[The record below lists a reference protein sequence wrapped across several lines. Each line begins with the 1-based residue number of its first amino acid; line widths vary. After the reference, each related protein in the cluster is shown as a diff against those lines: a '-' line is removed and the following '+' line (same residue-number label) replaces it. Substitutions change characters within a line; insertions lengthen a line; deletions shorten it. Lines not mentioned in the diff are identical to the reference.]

1 MIREIERFF
10 VQRSIILG
18 MLKKDLCEG
27 DYDDDLFQP
36 CRGGVDCFFQE
47 CNGSLFSVLFSSVS
61 TLFWAKLK
69 MFKLF
74 RK

>member
-1 MIREIERFF
+1 MIREIERFS

-36 CRGGVDCFFQE
+36 CRGGV
-47 CNGSLFSVLFSSVS
+47 
-61 TLFWAKLK
+61 AKIFVV
-69 MFKLF
+69 MNDT
-74 RK
+74 RN